1 MYKHVVKYEDY
12 DGKPQ
17 EKTLWFNLSKGELL
31 KMELKAK
38 DGLEKMLKEV
48 SESKDRVRI
57 LETFEWIIE
66 NAYGEKSEDGQR
78 FVKNQDVLDAF
89 KQSPAYDEF
98 LFDLLTTE
106 DAAAAFVSNIVPN
119 SDSIKKAIP
128 NANN

>member
-38 DGLEKMLKEV
+38 NGLESTLREV
-48 SESKDRVRI
+48 SESKDRAKI
-57 LETFEWIIE
+57 LEIFEWIIE
-66 NAYGEKSEDGQR
+66 NAYGVKSDDGQR
-78 FVKNQDVLDAF
+78 FVKNQEIIDSF

-106 DAAAAFVSNIVPN
+106 DAAVAFVRGIVPN

-128 NANN
+128 NAND

>member
-1 MYKHVVKYEDY
+1 MFKYLVKYEDY

-38 DGLEKMLKEV
+38 DGLEKQLKEV
-48 SESKDRVRI
+48 SESKDRAKI
-57 LETFEWIIE
+57 LETFEWIIDC
-66 NAYGEKSEDGQR
+66 AYGEKTEDGQM
-78 FVKNQDVLDAF
+78 FVKNPEILAAF

-106 DAAAAFVSNIVPN
+106 DAAAAFVRGIVPN
-119 SDSIKKAIP
+119 ANSIKKAISDAD
-128 NANN
+128 N